1 MDQEQQTTEIRN
13 TQEQR
18 GDTTVQ
24 RQTVQRETTTSPQI
38 LLARIIW
45 FIFGAISIIIA
56 LRVALLLLAANQGS
70 GFVDFIYGL
79 GAFFAAPFFG
89 IFSYT
94 PVYGSSVF
102 EISSVIAILI
112 YLLLGWGLAK
122 LVTLGS
128 SRRLDV

>member
-1 MDQEQQTTEIRN
+1 MDQEQQTTEVRN
-13 TQEQR
+13 TNQTH

-24 RQTVQRETTTSPQI
+24 RQTVQRETTISSQI
-38 LLARIIW
+38 ILARIIW
-45 FIFGAISIIIA
+45 FIVEVISVVIA
-56 LRVALLLLAANQGS
+56 LRVVLLLLAANQGS
-70 GFVDFIYGL
+70 AFVDFVYGL

-112 YLLLGWGLAK
+112 YLLIGWGLAK
-122 LVTLGS
+122 LVTLGTH
-128 SRRLDV
+128 RRIN